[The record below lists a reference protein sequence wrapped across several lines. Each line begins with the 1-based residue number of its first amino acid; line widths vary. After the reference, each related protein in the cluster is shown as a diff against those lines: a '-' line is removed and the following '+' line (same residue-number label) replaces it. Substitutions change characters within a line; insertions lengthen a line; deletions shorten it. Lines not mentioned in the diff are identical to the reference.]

1 MKTEITRETVL
12 SIATEIAVGESNRV
26 LAQRDGAVS
35 CERFWENRVIRL
47 KEACNIF
54 LGTWPVVYLVENV
67 ERPYIVVSFECL
79 DAESEFDFDANTFEL
94 IR

>member
-12 SIATEIAVGESNRV
+12 AIATELAVGESNRV
-26 LAQRDGAVS
+26 LAQRS
-35 CERFWENRVIRL
+35 ELTSFERLWEHHAYGL

-54 LGTWPVVYLVENV
+54 LGTWPTVYLVANV
-67 ERPYIVVSFECL
+67 ERPYVVVSFDCL
-79 DAESEFDFDANTFEL
+79 DAESDFYFDANTYEL

>member
-12 SIATEIAVGESNRV
+12 AIATELAEGESNRV
-26 LAQRDGAVS
+26 LAQRDNTVIAEKFWDNRGYGLKKA
-35 CERFWENRVIRL
+35 CE
-47 KEACNIF
+47 IF

-67 ERPYIVVSFECL
+67 ERPYVVVSFECL
-79 DAESEFDFDANTFEL
+79 DAESEFYFDAYTFEL